1 MSSSVS
7 QFSAHVHL
15 YHFNQRKK
23 ETKKKKK
30 RQIKPQILLNKKK
43 DIIIHISWCFAGWSP
58 SEISL
63 SNKDRT
69 IKSIQ
74 LCPIELII
82 CVHVIK
88 HKRSQL
94 ELILLFL
101 FVFGPLTNPN
111 LSVSPLTW
119 KAKAESESSTIPH
132 PFCLN
137 LDRSIIFRSNPIQAC
152 TS

>member
-23 ETKKKKK
+23 ETKKKK

-63 SNKDRT
+63 SILKQGQDNK
-69 IKSIQ
+69 IHSI
-74 LCPIELII
+74 
-82 CVHVIK
+82 
-88 HKRSQL
+88 
-94 ELILLFL
+94 
-101 FVFGPLTNPN
+101 
-111 LSVSPLTW
+111 VS
-119 KAKAESESSTIPH
+119 
-132 PFCLN
+132 N
-137 LDRSIIFRSNPIQAC
+137 
-152 TS
+152 